1 MNLFE
6 INLKEINGYS
16 NEYWGW
22 GAEDDDLSNRV
33 RTFYKLKRV
42 PRPYDKVEDY
52 HSVQVK
58 HSRDKG
64 SPKNPQRVKI
74 LKKWKSRWQTDGI
87 NVSHDTNIKRKMTFL
102 ELEIRPSQ

>member
-6 INLKEINGYS
+6 INFKEINGYS

-52 HSVQVK
+52 HSVQVN

-87 NVSHDTNIKRKMTFL
+87 NVSHDSNIQWYIK
-102 ELEIRPSQ
+102 IRPPF